1 MEQVVGFLDPLSRFL
16 YIPWGVRYISLIYE
30 GSWAGTVS
38 SYGLMTSTLVLG
50 RIIGVTLANSTI
62 GHTMRSPRAQRTPT
76 SFVVSRCAVLA
87 LGYVG
92 LCLTNRLALLLVSF
106 FAIGFGGG
114 QISTIPRKQADA
126 TVYSSR
132 HHSPGVGAP
141 NEQGACTLNPTLHTP
156 PSSLRA
162 PFPSFLSATTS
173 TNTHI
178 SRNPLL

>member
-1 MEQVVGFLDPLSRFL
+1 MEQVLGLLDPLSRFL

-50 RIIGVTLANSTI
+50 RIIGVTLANSTM
-62 GHTMRSPRAQRTPT
+62 GYTMRSPRAQRTPT
-76 SFVVSRCAVLA
+76 AFVVSRCAVLA

-114 QISTIPRKQADA
+114 QISTIPRKQVDA
-126 TVYSSR
+126 TVCSSR

-141 NEQGACTLNPTLHTP
+141 NEQGARTLHPTLPLYPTLL
-156 PSSLRA
+156 SSCALPL
-162 PFPSFLSATTS
+162 PFVRYSFY
-173 TNTHI
+173 
-178 SRNPLL
+178 